1 MFAFRELVCEARW
14 YGLPCL
20 DLDRLTPPRKEGD
33 LPRPFMVVEGLDGEL
48 RVVGIGEGLGL
59 DPFAGVSFFRT
70 PDMITYSIPWIAC
83 YGRGVSGVKSNGRAR
98 PPALQ

>member
-1 MFAFRELVCEARW
+1 MFAFKELICEARW

-33 LPRPFMVVEGLDGEL
+33 LPKPLIVAEDLDGEL
-48 RVVGIGEGLGL
+48 RDAGTGEGLEL
-59 DPFAGVSFFRT
+59 DPSAGVSFFRT
-70 PDMITYSIPWIAC
+70 PDMIIYSIPWIAC
-83 YGRGVSGVKSNGRAR
+83 YGRGASGVKSNGRAR